1 MLGEDG
7 KDPYL
12 KAAAF
17 PIADNPYSY
26 GRNNI
31 SSLLFNGL
39 RSLLCAYMEDDELW
53 RAICSI
59 RTNVRSEPR
68 SPLKSAAKI
77 QGDGHGRQG
86 TFL

>member
-1 MLGEDG
+1 MVGEDG

-77 QGDGHGRQG
+77 
-86 TFL
+86 